1 MAERAIAAASWD
13 GVNLVLRLRIQP
25 RARRDE
31 IVGMHGDCI
40 KVRISAPPVEGLAN
54 ARLVEFLAECFGVA
68 KSSVILLHG
77 RSGKTK
83 LARVL
88 SPAKL
93 PPQIRPETTR

>member
-1 MAERAIAAASWD
+1 MAECAIAAASWD
-13 GVNLVLRLRIQP
+13 GADLILRLRIQP

-31 IVGMHGDCI
+31 IVGMQGDCI

-54 ARLVEFLAECFGVA
+54 ARLVEFLAECFGVSR
-68 KSSVILLHG
+68 SSVVLLHG

-93 PPQIRPETTR
+93 PPQVCPEAAR